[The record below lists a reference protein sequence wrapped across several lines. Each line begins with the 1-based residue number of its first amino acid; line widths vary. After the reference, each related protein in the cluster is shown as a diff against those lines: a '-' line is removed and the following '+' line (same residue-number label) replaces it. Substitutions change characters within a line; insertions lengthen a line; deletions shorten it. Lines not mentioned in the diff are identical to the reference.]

1 MQGRLHALHATTT
14 YSHSAT
20 TKLTLH
26 LRAAYIHFMNKKS
39 PQIVG
44 LGPPVCSQ
52 IFGPV
57 NFNANQ
63 LNVLVHLP
71 LL

>member
-1 MQGRLHALHATTT
+1 MEAQICAHLV
-14 YSHSAT
+14 SA
-20 TKLTLH
+20 
-26 LRAAYIHFMNKKS
+26 ISMCKKS

-44 LGPPVCSQ
+44 LGPPMGSQ
-52 IFGPV
+52 IFWLV

-63 LNVLVHLP
+63 LNILVHLP